1 MGSSLAIRST
11 RSYKFATPV
20 HEAACQKSAHKERPC
35 EKKSASTAHRE
46 FALEIPPDGVLGG
59 KYSNE

>member
-20 HEAACQKSAHKERPC
+20 HEAACQKSAHKERRS
-35 EKKSASTAHRE
+35 EKKCEPAHRE
-46 FALEIPPDGVLGG
+46 FALEISPDGVLGG